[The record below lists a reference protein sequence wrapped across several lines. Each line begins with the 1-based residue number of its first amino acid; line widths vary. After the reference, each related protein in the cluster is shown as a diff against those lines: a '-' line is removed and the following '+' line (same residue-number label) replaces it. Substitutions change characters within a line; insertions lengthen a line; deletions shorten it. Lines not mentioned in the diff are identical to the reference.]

1 MEQTDKEPRWFA
13 FVALSGPGRL
23 EVHHGR
29 LCDNDP
35 AYRLLARAGSRY
47 RAASPG
53 RLPGWAVSLVFFA
66 TILADCHL
74 VSL

>member
-13 FVALSGPGRL
+13 FVALSGPGQL

-29 LCDNDP
+29 LRDNDP
-35 AYRLLARAGSRY
+35 AYPLLASAGSRY
-47 RAASPG
+47 RAPSPG